1 MDIVCFGKKQKS
13 IFMKIGIILNN
24 YPKLSEPFI
33 RTFIQHISSDNEIF
47 LLAEINELNI
57 ELKKSIIIPYLSRRG
72 FGTIKKAFILVEI
85 LFYFKRFLFLKSKGL
100 SLKLIIT
107 DAGIWT
113 LPKLDFLHIPFAN
126 LAFGREYYAEVLG
139 AKMTISFRG
148 SDLNVYPIYN
158 ALNYKNILKKANK
171 IHCNSVELKEK
182 LSDHYFSDFQKVQII
197 PSAIREDYII
207 ASQDLAEIIQNRNYT
222 HETFI
227 TVGRLHWV
235 KDYALTFESLG
246 IIKKLGYQ
254 FNYKIIGDG
263 PEKERLMFLA
273 DFYKISENVYFL
285 GSLNSSQI
293 KAELQKS
300 TMYLQTSLAEGF
312 SNSCL
317 EAQSQGLLCVVSD
330 VSGMSACIENGVT
343 GIILKE
349 RNAETMKDC
358 IIQLMQLAKDKRN
371 KREIY
376 ASERVFS
383 QFSLGRQK
391 QAWLDFFNN

>member
-1 MDIVCFGKKQKS
+1 
-13 IFMKIGIILNN
+13 MKIGIILNN

-33 RTFIQHISSDNEIF
+33 GTFIKHIASDNQIF

-57 ELKKSIIIPYLSRRG
+57 ELKKLTVIPYISQRG
-72 FGTIKKAFILVEI
+72 FGNIKKAFILLKI

-100 SLKLIIT
+100 SSKLLIT

-126 LAFGREYYAEVLG
+126 LAFGREYYAAVLG

-148 SDLNVYPIYN
+148 SDLNVYPIYH
-158 ALNYKNILKKANK
+158 ALNYENILKKANK

-182 LSDHYFSDFQKVQII
+182 LSDHHFSDVQKVQII

-207 ASQDLAEIIQNRNYT
+207 ASQELAEIIQNRNYT

-227 TVGRLHWV
+227 TIGRLHWV

-246 IIKKLGYQ
+246 VLKKLGYQ
-254 FNYKIIGDG
+254 FYYNIIGDG
-263 PEKERLMFLA
+263 PEKEHLMFLA
-273 DFYKISENVYFL
+273 DFYKISENVHFL
-285 GSLNSSQI
+285 GSLNSRQI

-317 EAQSQGLLCVVSD
+317 EAQSQGLLCVVTD

-343 GIILKE
+343 GMILKK
-349 RNAETMKDC
+349 RNAESMKDC
-358 IIQLMQLAKDKRN
+358 MIQLMQLAKDERN
-371 KREIY
+371 KREMY

-383 QFSLGRQK
+383 QFSQQIQR
-391 QAWLDFFNN
+391 QAWLNFFNI